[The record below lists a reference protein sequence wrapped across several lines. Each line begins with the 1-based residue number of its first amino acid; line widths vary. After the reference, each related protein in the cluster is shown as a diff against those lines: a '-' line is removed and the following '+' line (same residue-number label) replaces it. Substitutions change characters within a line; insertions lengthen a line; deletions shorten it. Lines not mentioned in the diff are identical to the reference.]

1 MAMILKLGERLVQDG
16 QITQAQLEKALE
28 RQRRSGGTLGSNLTE
43 LGFITEIQLLEY
55 LSEQLGIASVDLAEV
70 SLDPDVVGLIPSDVV
85 IRFKVIPVEKSGSR
99 LSVAMADPTNF
110 FLLDAL
116 KFLTGR
122 NIEPLVATNSAI
134 QKAIDELFNVGDSYA
149 DVMKDVEDLEVL
161 ADRKDEEEFEEVDLE
176 AAVQE
181 APLVRLVNSLIID
194 AIRRG
199 ASDIHL
205 EPYERIFR
213 VRYRIDGTL
222 IEMTPLP
229 YRLKPAVTSRL
240 KIMANLNIAER
251 RVPQDGRIKIR
262 LANKTVDL
270 RVSTLPTIFGEK
282 IVMRILDASNLTLD
296 LSKLGFQE
304 SALRHFV
311 KAIKEPYG
319 IVLVTGPTG
328 SGKTTT
334 LYSALSMLNTIDT
347 NIMTAEDP
355 VEYNLLGINQVQ
367 VRPEIGL
374 NFASSLRSF
383 LRQDPNIIMVGEI
396 RDLETGEIAIKSAL
410 TGHLV
415 LSTLHTN
422 DAPSTINR
430 LIDMGIPSFLVSSSL
445 NMVVAQRLV
454 RKLCRQCREEIR
466 PTQQMLEEL
475 GIDPRENGDMR
486 VFKTRGCPHC
496 HQTGYK
502 GRLGLYEVM
511 PITPALRRMIH
522 QGASAEE
529 LKKQAVSEGMLTLR
543 EDALL
548 KFKAGITS
556 FEEVIRE
563 TSIT

>member
-1 MAMILKLGERLVQDG
+1 MAKILKLGEMLVQDG
-16 QITQAQLEKALE
+16 KITPAQLEKALD
-28 RQRRSGGTLGSNLTE
+28 RQRRSGQTLGTNLTE
-43 LGFITEIQLLEY
+43 LGFVTEIDLLDY
-55 LSEQLGIASVDLAEV
+55 LSKQLGVDSVDV
-70 SLDPDVVGLIPSDVV
+70 SDVQLDPDVVNLLPSDVIIKFRV
-85 IRFKVIPVEKSGSR
+85 VPVTKTGR
-99 LSVAMADPTNF
+99 QLKVAMADPTNF

-116 KFLTGR
+116 KFLTGC
-122 NIEPLVATNSAI
+122 NVVPLVAADSAL
-134 QKAIDELFNVGDSYA
+134 QKAIDQLFNVGESYS

-161 ADRKDEEEFEEVDLE
+161 ADGAGEEDFEEVDLE
-176 AAVQE
+176 SAVQE

-205 EPYERIFR
+205 EPYEKIFR

-229 YRLKPAVTSRL
+229 YRLKPAVISRL
-240 KIMANLNIAER
+240 KIMSSLNIAER

-270 RVSTLPTIFGEK
+270 RVSSLPTLFGEK
-282 IVMRILDASNLTLD
+282 VVMRILDAGNLTLD
-296 LSKLGFQE
+296 LAKLGFHK
-304 SALRHFV
+304 SALDRFI

-334 LYSALSMLNTIDT
+334 LYSALSMLNTVDT

-355 VEYNLLGINQVQ
+355 VEYNLHGINQVQ
-367 VRPEIGL
+367 VRQEIGL
-374 NFASSLRSF
+374 TFASSLRSF

-396 RDLETGEIAIKSAL
+396 RDLETGEIAIKAAL

-445 NMVVAQRLV
+445 NMVIAQRLV
-454 RKLCRQCREEIR
+454 RKLCSQCKEEIKA
-466 PTQQMLEEL
+466 TDAVMQEL
-475 GIDPRENGDMR
+475 GIDPRDNGDLR
-486 VFKTRGCPHC
+486 VYKRTGCPNC
-496 HQTGYK
+496 NMTGYR
-502 GRLGLYEVM
+502 GRVGLYEVM
-511 PITPALRRMIH
+511 HISPTIRRLIH
-522 QGASAEE
+522 HGATSEE
-529 LKKQAVSEGMLTLR
+529 LRKQAVEEGMITLR
-543 EDALL
+543 EDALV
-548 KFKAGITS
+548 KFKAGTTT
-556 FEEVIRE
+556 FEEVVRE
-563 TSIT
+563 TTIN

>member
-1 MAMILKLGERLVQDG
+1 MGKILKLGEMLIQDG
-16 QITQAQLEKALE
+16 RITRQQLEKALD
-28 RQRRSGGTLGSNLTE
+28 RQRRSGQTLGTNLTE
-43 LGFITEIQLLEY
+43 LGFITEIELLEY
-55 LSEQLGIASVDLAEV
+55 LSKQLGVKSVDFSEV
-70 SLDPDVVGLIPSDVV
+70 SLDQDVVNLIPADV
-85 IRFKVIPVEKSGSR
+85 IIKFKIIPLEKTGRR
-99 LSVAMADPTNF
+99 LTVAMSDPTNF

-116 KFLTGR
+116 KFLTGCM
-122 NIEPLVATNSAI
+122 IEPMVAADSAL
-134 QKAIDELFNVGDSYA
+134 QKAIEKLFDVGESYS
-149 DVMKDVEDLEVL
+149 DVMKDVEELEVL
-161 ADRKDEEEFEEVDLE
+161 ADRKEDEEFEEIDLE
-176 AAVQE
+176 SAIQE

-205 EPYERIFR
+205 EPYEKVFR

-229 YRLKPAVTSRL
+229 FRLRPAVTSRL
-240 KIMANLNIAER
+240 KIMASLNIAER

-282 IVMRILDASNLTLD
+282 IVMRILDAANLTLD
-296 LSKLGFQE
+296 LSKLGFQK
-304 SALRHFV
+304 SALGHFI

-334 LYSALSMLNTIDT
+334 LYSALSMLNTVDT

-355 VEYNLLGINQVQ
+355 VEYNLHGINQVQ

-396 RDLETGEIAIKSAL
+396 RDKETGEIAIKAAL

-430 LIDMGIPSFLVSSSL
+430 LIDMGIASFLVSSSL

-454 RKLCRQCREEIR
+454 RKLCPQCKEEIQL
-466 PTQQMLEEL
+466 TEEMRGEL
-475 GIDPRENGDMR
+475 RIDPSENGDMN
-486 VFKTRGCPHC
+486 VFTAQGCPQC
-496 HQTGYK
+496 NMTGHK
-502 GRLGLYEVM
+502 GRVGLYEVM
-511 PITPALRRMIH
+511 TISPAIRQLIH
-522 QGASAEE
+522 KGASTED
-529 LKKQAVSEGMLTLR
+529 LRSQAVSDGMITLR
-543 EDALL
+543 QDALI
-548 KFKAGITS
+548 KFKAGMTS

-563 TSIT
+563 TAVN

>member
-222 IEMTPLP
+222 IEMPPLP

>member
-1 MAMILKLGERLVQDG
+1 MGKILKLGEMLIQDG
-16 QITQAQLEKALE
+16 RISRQQLEKALD
-28 RQRRSGGTLGSNLTE
+28 RQRRSGQTLGTNLIE
-43 LGFITEIQLLEY
+43 LGFISEIELLDY
-55 LSEQLGIASVDLAEV
+55 LSKQLGVKSVDLSEA
-70 SLDPDVVGLIPSDVV
+70 SLLPDIINLIPVDV
-85 IRFKVIPVEKSGSR
+85 IIKFKVIPLEKTGRR
-99 LSVAMADPTNF
+99 LTVAMSDPTNF

-116 KFLTGR
+116 KFLTGCT
-122 NIEPLVATNSAI
+122 IEPMVAADSAL
-134 QKAIDELFNVGDSYA
+134 QKAIDHLFDVGESYS
-149 DVMKDVEDLEVL
+149 DVMKDVEELEVL
-161 ADRKDEEEFEEVDLE
+161 ADRKDDEEFEEVDLE
-176 AAVQE
+176 SAVQE

-205 EPYERIFR
+205 EPYEKVLR

-229 YRLKPAVTSRL
+229 FRLKPAVTSRL
-240 KIMANLNIAER
+240 KIMSNLNIAER

-282 IVMRILDASNLTLD
+282 VVMRILDAANLALD
-296 LSKLGFQE
+296 LSKLGFQK
-304 SALRHFV
+304 SALAHFV
-311 KAIKEPYG
+311 KAIREPYG

-355 VEYNLLGINQVQ
+355 VEYNLHGINQVQ
-367 VRPEIGL
+367 VRSEIGL
-374 NFASSLRSF
+374 DFASSLRSF

-430 LIDMGIPSFLVSSSL
+430 LIDMGIASFLVSSSL

-454 RKLCRQCREEIR
+454 RKLCAQCKEEIQV
-466 PTQQMLEEL
+466 TDEMYGEL
-475 GIDPRENGDMR
+475 AIDPKDNGDMR
-486 VFKTRGCPHC
+486 VFSARGCPNC
-496 HQTGYK
+496 NMTGYK
-502 GRLGLYEVM
+502 GRVGLYEVM
-511 PITPALRRMIH
+511 PISPSIRRLIH
-522 QGASAEE
+522 KGASTEE
-529 LKKQAVSEGMLTLR
+529 LRNQAVSEGMITLR
-543 EDALL
+543 EDALI
-548 KFKAGITS
+548 KFKTGVTS

-563 TSIT
+563 TAVN